1 MNNNIR
7 ILMVDDEFLALKLLE
22 DYTSRLPG
30 LEVVATTKSVTEA
43 MDILAKEQIDL
54 LFLDIQMPIL
64 SGVNL
69 FKSLQKKPL
78 AIFTTAYAEYAV
90 EAFDLNAVDYL
101 LKPYGFERFV
111 QAINKVR
118 ETLSP
123 KAEPASESSFIVV
136 KVEGRLQKV
145 LLKDLLYVEG
155 LKEYVKLVCSGKQY
169 VTFERLKNIA
179 EMLPAADFVRVHKSF
194 IVAKQAVQ
202 SLEGNQLDLGKVKI
216 PISREKKEE
225 ILAAI
230 FGGTY

>member
-78 AIFTTAYAEYAV
+78 AIFTTAYSEYAV

>member
-1 MNNNIR
+1 MNYNIR

-22 DYTSRLPG
+22 DYISRLPG
-30 LEVVATTKSVTEA
+30 LEVVAKTKSVTEA
-43 MDILAKEQIDL
+43 LDILAKEQIDL

-118 ETLSP
+118 DILAQKSESP
-123 KAEPASESSFIVV
+123 KEPGFIVV

-155 LKEYVKLVCSGKQY
+155 LKEYVKLICNGKQY
-169 VTFERLKNIA
+169 VTYERLKNI
-179 EMLPAADFVRVHKSF
+179 EEILPATDFVRVHKSF

-225 ILAAI
+225 ILFAI
-230 FGGTY
+230 FGGA

>member
-22 DYTSRLPG
+22 DYISRLPG
-30 LEVVATTKSVTEA
+30 LEVVAKTKSVTEA
-43 MDILAKEQIDL
+43 LDLLAKEQIDL
-54 LFLDIQMPIL
+54 LFLDIQMPVL

-118 ETLSP
+118 DILAQ
-123 KAEPASESSFIVV
+123 KAESPNEPNFIVV
-136 KVEGRLQKV
+136 KVDGRLQKV

-155 LKEYVKLVCSGKQY
+155 LKEYVKLVCNGKQY
-169 VTFERLKNIA
+169 VTFERLKNI
-179 EMLPAADFVRVHKSF
+179 EELLPAADFVRVHKSF

-202 SLEGNQLDLGKVKI
+202 SLEGNQLDLGRVKI
-216 PISREKKEE
+216 PISREKKEGV
-225 ILAAI
+225 LSAI
-230 FGGTY
+230 FGGV

>member
-22 DYTSRLPG
+22 DYISRLPG
-30 LEVVATTKSVTEA
+30 LEVVAKTKSVAEA
-43 MDILAKEQIDL
+43 LDILAKEQIDL

-118 ETLSP
+118 DILAKKTESP
-123 KAEPASESSFIVV
+123 NEPNFIVV
-136 KVEGRLQKV
+136 KVDGRLQKV

-155 LKEYVKLVCSGKQY
+155 LKEYVKLVCNGKQY
-169 VTFERLKNIA
+169 VTFERLKNI
-179 EMLPAADFVRVHKSF
+179 EELLPAADFVRVHKSF

-202 SLEGNQLDLGKVKI
+202 SLEGNQLDLGRVKI
-216 PISREKKEE
+216 PISREKKEGV
-225 ILAAI
+225 LSAI
-230 FGGTY
+230 FGGV